1 MFVSDNNIIANRFNS
16 LIPHTRIGTKKNDD
30 WYNGNNF
37 KYKCISLS
45 INERK
50 KILDKRWVQNYVTMK
65 K

>member
-1 MFVSDNNIIANRFNS
+1 MFVSDNNITANR
-16 LIPHTRIGTKKNDD
+16 GTKKDDD
-30 WYNGNNF
+30 WYIGNNF